1 MGAARSVRPVS
12 DDTAPVRPQTA
23 QFADYLTRLGQRL
36 DAAQREQWSDSYP
49 RRASWEPALAGPLPE
64 RGAGADDT
72 LQVFLD
78 HLVDNPAPLSAP
90 HFWAWITSGP
100 ITTPAVVAAGA
111 AVAAPQ
117 RGALTPWNFLEEQ
130 SLEWL
135 GQLCGLPEHLKG
147 LYSSGG
153 STANLVAL
161 GAARQ
166 WAYEQIG
173 IDPARDGV
181 MPAGEPG
188 GVVPRPTIYSSAQ
201 VHHTINRSA
210 GVLGLG
216 RSAMRIVP
224 VTSQRTLDVD
234 ALRAQLAADVADGCL
249 PIAVVGIAGTTDTG
263 VIDPLD
269 RIADV
274 AAEFGVWFHVD
285 GAYGLPGSL
294 DPRVTDR
301 YAGIERADSVIVD
314 PHKWLNAPVG
324 VAATFVRDR
333 GLLYRAFTQEPAAY
347 LTGTWSDEGVEVSLD
362 AMGIPYAD
370 FGVELSAPPR
380 GVQVWAIL
388 RELGRSGVQARIVA
402 DNDFARQVQ
411 DYAEQHPALEVL
423 CPVVLSI
430 CCFRYRGRDG
440 VETDLDAVNKT
451 IIRRLLRE
459 TPFVI
464 SSTEV
469 DGAYALRPCFIN
481 ARTTPEHVA
490 DFLAT
495 VVRLGDEITA

>member
-1 MGAARSVRPVS
+1 VRPVT
-12 DDTAPVRPQTA
+12 DDASPVRPQTA
-23 QFADYLTRLGQRL
+23 AFSHHLRRLGERL
-36 DAAQREQWSDSYP
+36 DAAQAGQWSDSYP
-49 RRASWEPALAGPLPE
+49 RRASWQAALAGPLPE
-64 RGAGADDT
+64 VGEGADAT

-78 HLVDNPAPLSAP
+78 HLVDNPAPLSTP

-100 ITTPAVVAAGA
+100 ATTPAVVAAGA

-135 GQLCGLPEHLKG
+135 AQLCGLPEHLLG

-166 WAYEQIG
+166 WAYEQVG

-181 MPAGEPG
+181 MT
-188 GVVPRPTIYSSAQ
+188 GVDGAAAPRPTIYSSEQ

-224 VTSQRTLDVD
+224 VTAQRTLDVD
-234 ALRAQLAADVADGCL
+234 ALRKQVAADVGDGCL
-249 PIAVVGIAGTTDTG
+249 PVAIVGIAGTTDTG

-269 RIADV
+269 EIADV

-285 GAYGLPGSL
+285 GAYGLPGIL

-301 YAGIERADSVIVD
+301 YAGIERADSAIVD

-347 LTGTWSDEGVEVSLD
+347 LTGTVSDEGVEVSLD
-362 AMGIPYAD
+362 DLGIPYSD

-380 GVQVWAIL
+380 GVQVWSIL
-388 RELGRSGVQARIVA
+388 RELGRSGVRARIVA
-402 DNDFARQVQ
+402 DNDLARLVQ
-411 DYAEQHPALEVL
+411 QYAEEDAALEVL
-423 CPVVLSI
+423 SSAVLSI
-430 CCFRYRGRDG
+430 CCFRYRGRDAAPR
-440 VETDLDAVNKT
+440 DLDAVNRM

-459 TPFVI
+459 TPYVI

-481 ARTTPEHVA
+481 ARTTPDQVA

>member
-1 MGAARSVRPVS
+1 VRPVT
-12 DDTAPVRPQTA
+12 DDNTPVRPQTA
-23 QFADYLTRLGQRL
+23 AFTHHLRQLGERL
-36 DAAQREQWSDSYP
+36 DAAQAGEWSDSYP
-49 RRASWEPALAGPLPE
+49 RRASWQAALGGPLPE
-64 RGAGADDT
+64 HGEGAEAT

-78 HLVDNPAPLSAP
+78 HLVDNPAPLSTP

-100 ITTPAVVAAGA
+100 STTPSVVAAGA

-135 GQLCGLPEHLKG
+135 GELCGLPPHLLG

-181 MPAGEPG
+181 GS
-188 GVVPRPTIYSSAQ
+188 VRPTIYSSEQ

-216 RSAMRIVP
+216 RSAMRIVS
-224 VTSQRTLDVD
+224 VTSERTLDVD
-234 ALRAQLAADVADGCL
+234 ALRKQLAADVADDCL
-249 PIAVVGIAGTTDTG
+249 PVAIVGIAGTTDTG

-269 RIADV
+269 QIADV

-285 GAYGLPGSL
+285 GAYGLPGIL
-294 DPRVTDR
+294 DPRVADR
-301 YAGIERADSVIVD
+301 YRGVERADSVIVD

-362 AMGIPYAD
+362 DMGIPYSD

-388 RELGRSGVQARIVA
+388 RELGRAGVRARVVA
-402 DNDFARQVQ
+402 DNDFARQVEAF
-411 DYAEQHPALEVL
+411 AEADPALEVL
-423 CPVVLSI
+423 CPAVLSI

-440 VETDLDAVNKT
+440 QAADLDAVNRM

-490 DFLAT
+490 AFLST
-495 VVRLGDEITA
+495 VVRLGDELTG

>member
-1 MGAARSVRPVS
+1 MRPVT
-12 DDTAPVRPQTA
+12 DDTTPVRPQTA
-23 QFADYLTRLGQRL
+23 AYTHHLHRLGERL
-36 DAAQREQWSDSYP
+36 DAAQAGQWSDSYP
-49 RRASWEPALAGPLPE
+49 RRASWQAALEGPLPE
-64 RGAGADDT
+64 HGEGADAT

-78 HLVDNPAPLSAP
+78 HLVDNPAPLSTP

-100 ITTPAVVAAGA
+100 LTTPSVVAAGA

-135 GQLCGLPEHLKG
+135 GELCGLPAHLKG

-181 MPAGEPG
+181 MTGTEAGT
-188 GVVPRPTIYSSAQ
+188 VPRPTIYSSEQ

-224 VTSQRTLDVD
+224 VTSDRTLDVD

-249 PIAVVGIAGTTDTG
+249 PVAIVGIAGTTDTG

-269 RIADV
+269 EIADV
-274 AAEFGVWFHVD
+274 AQEFGVWFHVD
-285 GAYGLPGSL
+285 GAYGLPGIL
-294 DPRVTDR
+294 DPRVTER
-301 YAGIERADSVIVD
+301 YRGVERADSVIVD

-362 AMGIPYAD
+362 EMGIPYSD

-388 RELGRSGVQARIVA
+388 RELGRAGVRARVVA
-402 DNDFARQVQ
+402 DNDLARQVQ
-411 DYAEQHPALEVL
+411 AFAQTDPALEVL
-423 CPVVLSI
+423 SPAVLSI
-430 CCFRYRGRDG
+430 CCLRYRGRDG
-440 VETDLDAVNKT
+440 TVPDLDAVNRM

-481 ARTTPEHVA
+481 ARTTPQHVA
-490 DFLAT
+490 DFMAT
-495 VVRLGDEITA
+495 VVRLGDELTG